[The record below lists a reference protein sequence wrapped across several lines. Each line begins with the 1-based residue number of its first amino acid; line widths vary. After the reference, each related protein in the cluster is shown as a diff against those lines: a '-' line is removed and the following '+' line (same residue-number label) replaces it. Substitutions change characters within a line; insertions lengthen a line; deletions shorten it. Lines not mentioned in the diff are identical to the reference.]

1 MAPATAA
8 RIQVFTMVFRLAA
21 GRLALA
27 LSLALS
33 LAACSTPDTRH
44 KLIVSVP
51 EQKMVLL
58 EKGVPVASYTI
69 STAKKGI
76 GDIPDSYQT
85 PGGTME
91 IAEKI
96 GAGSAIG
103 TVFKDRKPTGEVVA
117 PDAPGRDPVVTRI
130 LWLRGLEEQ
139 NRHAYE
145 RFIYIHG
152 TPQESLLGNPA
163 SYGCI
168 RMRSADVSELFD
180 RIGVGAQVQVTD
192 QTLEQAI
199 SAQAAGAPKG

>member
-1 MAPATAA
+1 MAPAAA
-8 RIQVFTMVFRLAA
+8 AKTQVFTMVFRAAA
-21 GRLALA
+21 GGLALA
-27 LSLALS
+27 LSLALV
-33 LAACSTPDTRH
+33 ACSTPDTRH

-69 STAKKGI
+69 STAKRGI
-76 GDIPDSYQT
+76 GDTPDSYQT

-199 SAQAAGAPKG
+199 SVQAAGAPKG

>member
-1 MAPATAA
+1 MLTIIAGGMAL
-8 RIQVFTMVFRLAA
+8 VL
-21 GRLALA
+21 G
-27 LSLALS
+27 
-33 LAACSTPDTRH
+33 LAACSTPDTSHR
-44 KLIVSVP
+44 LIVSVP

-69 STAKKGI
+69 STAKRGI
-76 GDIPDSYQT
+76 GDTPDSYQT
-85 PGGTME
+85 PGGMME

-96 GAGSAIG
+96 GAGSVIG

-130 LWLRGLEEQ
+130 LWLRGLEDQ

-168 RMRSADVSELFD
+168 RMRSSDVSELFD
-180 RIGVGAQVQVTD
+180 RVGVGAQVLVTD
-192 QTLEQAI
+192 QTVEQAI
-199 SAQAAGAPKG
+199 GAQVVGAPKG

>member
-1 MAPATAA
+1 MKRAIKKAAWMSLGMALLVLTQTAC
-8 RIQVFTMVFRLAA
+8 TTL
-21 GRLALA
+21 
-27 LSLALS
+27 
-33 LAACSTPDTRH
+33 DTSH
-44 KLIVSVP
+44 QLIVSVP

-58 EKGVPVASYTI
+58 EKGVPVAWYPV
-69 STAKKGI
+69 STAQKGI
-76 GDIPDSYQT
+76 GDVPDSYQT
-85 PGGTME
+85 PGGRME

-103 TVFKDRKPTGEVVA
+103 TVFKNRKPTGEVVA
-117 PDAPGRDPVVTRI
+117 PDSPGRDPVVTRI

-168 RMRSADVSELFD
+168 RMRSADVAELFE
-180 RIGVGAQVQVTD
+180 RVGVGAQVVVSDRTV
-192 QTLEQAI
+192 EQAI
-199 SAQAAGAPKG
+199 ELSKAPPPRG